1 MFWRRRKEEPWQE
14 DLSSPFPASSADEFP
29 SAAKAEAATMRVI
42 RSDASLANLSPE
54 SFRFAGAP
62 AMLVIAYVSPH
73 VDFRQVIARLR
84 LLSAPARLIAVTT
97 AGELCDPGDST
108 GHAPAQLYCPA
119 DGAWN
124 NLVVQIFGADLLSAV
139 SVHSVPLAN
148 EDLHAGH
155 PQKPIAQRLKEIST
169 HLAHVNPP
177 FPIHHE
183 DTLALTLIDGLSAS
197 ENFFMEAVYQS
208 QRFPCIF
215 IGGSSATET
224 GAKFHRQDV
233 TWLFDGSDFVQHCAM
248 VAFVKMAKGARFG
261 IFKSQNVTPV
271 GKSLVVMEGTVETRQ
286 ITSVAQEG
294 TVDIVPVIDAMCD
307 MMQCQPHELKAR
319 MKNHDFAIIM
329 NGELFVRSAS
339 HIDIERGVVTFYCE
353 VNAGDVLHLV
363 RTTDFAQQTKR
374 DLAAYLQG
382 KPEPAGVVLHDCIQ
396 RRSKNPERLRDLDG
410 LWGATPVAGFS
421 TFGELLGINLNL
433 TLTAAVFFR
442 VAPGEAF
449 HDPYIDRFPIYY
461 AGFAHYFVE
470 TRLNQQKLVN
480 ALRQKLIGG
489 LIDFVTRAS
498 RLTLELDQAVSGTED
513 ARRNVES
520 MRVQAQARIHEMAQN
535 DRTGLLDAEFRK
547 VSATTRRLREIVE
560 VIDNINMQTNLL
572 SLNAGIEAAR
582 AGEAGRAFAVVANEV
597 RNLANTTSATL
608 DQSKGSLGE
617 VEESMRRLGDHV
629 AESESKLL
637 GARDGL
643 SVIACS
649 LDQMFGSFQSITAL
663 LGMVEQMAQQ
673 QRSMMSRIEKDTER
687 LRHIER

>member
-1 MFWRRRKEEPWQE
+1 
-14 DLSSPFPASSADEFP
+14 
-29 SAAKAEAATMRVI
+29 MRVI
-42 RSDASLANLSPE
+42 RSDASLGNLSPE

-73 VDFRQVIARLR
+73 VDFRQVVARLR

-97 AGELCDPGDST
+97 AGELCDPGDSS
-108 GHAPAQLYCPA
+108 GHAPSQLYCSA
-119 DGAWN
+119 DGDWN

-148 EDLHAGH
+148 EDIRAGH
-155 PQKPIAQRLKEIST
+155 PQKSIHQRLEEISA
-169 HLAHVNPP
+169 HLARVTPP

-183 DTLALTLIDGLSAS
+183 DTLALTLVDGLSAS

-224 GAKFHRQDV
+224 GAKFRRQDG
-233 TWLFDGSDFVQHCAM
+233 TWLFDGSDFVQHCAL
-248 VAFVKMAKGARFG
+248 VAFVKMQEGARFG
-261 IFKSQNVTPV
+261 IFKTQNVAPV

-286 ITSVAQEG
+286 VTSVAQEG
-294 TVDIVPVIDAMCD
+294 TVDIVPVIDAMCE
-307 MMQCQPHELKAR
+307 MMQCRPHELKAR
-319 MKNHDFAIIM
+319 MKHHDFAIIM

-339 HIDIERGVVTFYCE
+339 NIDVERGVVTFYCE

-363 RTTDFAQQTKR
+363 RTTDFLRQTR
-374 DLAAYLQG
+374 QDLTAFLQG
-382 KPEPAGVVLHDCIQ
+382 KPDPVGVVLNDCVQ
-396 RRSKNPERLRDLDG
+396 RRTKNPERLRDLDG
-410 LWGATPVAGFS
+410 LWGDAPAAGFS

-461 AGFAHYFVE
+461 AGFARYFVE
-470 TRLNQQKLVN
+470 TRLNQQRLVN

-498 RLTLELDQAVSGTED
+498 RLTLELDQAVSGTDE

-520 MRVQAQARIHEMAQN
+520 MRVQAQAQIHEMAQN

-597 RNLANTTSATL
+597 RNLANVTSTTL

-643 SVIACS
+643 SVIAGS
-649 LDQMFGSFQSITAL
+649 LDEMFGSFQSITAL

-673 QRSMMSRIEKDTER
+673 QRTMMNRIEQDTER